1 VLTRLLVHIVAL
13 LFVFYVIWHIHTG
26 IIGAAVVMAI
36 ILALINLIVRPVLVI
51 LTLPVTVVT
60 LGLFILVLNALLFA
74 LAFAILQ
81 GVLGVHFDVSF
92 GLIVLGYVIYV
103 IVSMILTRLF
113 R

>member
-1 VLTRLLVHIVAL
+1 VLTRFLVHVVAL

-26 IIGAAVVMAI
+26 ILGAAVVMAI

-81 GVLGVHFDVSF
+81 GVMRVHFDVSF
-92 GLIVLGYVIYV
+92 GLIVLGYIIYV